1 MYRGMISPRPPIFPL
16 NKTIVETK
24 SLAAGGT
31 APSGG
36 NEGAFVVSNILR
48 KRRQPGTR
56 RRHRSLQGGNGLN
69 QKIREVAMR
78 KLLALVS
85 IAVVLPF
92 PSGAQQQAR
101 PVSVKTTT
109 QSKSQ
114 EPTTETQ
121 APDLP
126 VRRVVL
132 YKNGVGY
139 FEHIGRV
146 RGNEDIHID
155 FTSGQLNDALAS
167 LTVLDLDGGRISGV
181 SYNSTDPLDKRLGAL
196 RLPLDEQ
203 TSVSK
208 FLDALRGSR
217 LEVSSGGDPVTGRL
231 LSVERKTRTAGG
243 TTLEVDI
250 ISVVTDRGEIRE
262 VEVTPTTRVRLVDT
276 GMHGEMN
283 RYLSLLAS
291 EREQDL
297 RRMTLATTGTGERQL
312 FVSYISEVPVWKTT
326 YRLVLSSESGKKPLL
341 QGWAIVD
348 NTVGEDWNNV
358 NLSLVA
364 GAPQSFIQ
372 QLSQPYYGRRAV
384 VPLPQEY
391 ESVPQTHEARL
402 LGGAQIAGRVTD
414 SAGGVIASAQ
424 VRVLDASGREI
435 TRTMT
440 DSAGA
445 YGFSGLPDGTYQLKV
460 ESRGFKTLL
469 MNNAQVRNGY
479 SSEHDATLQVG
490 QVSQTVT
497 VTESAPLVETT
508 NSSIAGMIEGK
519 NLGSGRG
526 LGSGVGGTIGGL
538 HRPGTAQG
546 LPLNGRDYTNLLA
559 VGPGVTGG
567 AFNSLLQASTP
578 AAAEGQDFDDL
589 YEYKLKDRVTI
600 RKNQSAM
607 VPIVQSEIR
616 AEKVS
621 LWTADRNYGH
631 PLRGIWLSNTSG
643 ATLDG
648 GNFSVIDDEIFA
660 GQGLLDPIK
669 PDERRLL
676 SYATDLGMLVRAAGS
691 ASPQR
696 YTRVA
701 IAHGVMIRMGEERE
715 KKIYTIRN
723 EDAAPRALII
733 EHPLRMGWT
742 LSKDT
747 LRPEETTASAYRF
760 RMAVGSKQSTT
771 LEISESHPLQ
781 TTVELSNITD
791 DQVAVLLKD
800 GSINSEI
807 EQALRKILDQK
818 AQVAALNAE
827 AETRGSTITSI
838 YDDQQRL
845 RENLKSLKGSAE
857 EKALTQ
863 RYTQQLSNQENRLE
877 KLRNEK
883 EDFEKKSEAAQ
894 GQLEKMIEDLAL
906 QVTLEPN

>member
-1 MYRGMISPRPPIFPL
+1 
-16 NKTIVETK
+16 
-24 SLAAGGT
+24 
-31 APSGG
+31 
-36 NEGAFVVSNILR
+36 
-48 KRRQPGTR
+48 
-56 RRHRSLQGGNGLN
+56 
-69 QKIREVAMR
+69 MR

-85 IAVVLPF
+85 IAVVWPF

-101 PVSVKTTT
+101 SVSVKVKTT
-109 QSKSQ
+109 SQ
-114 EPTTETQ
+114 ESATEMQ
-121 APDLP
+121 VPDLP

-146 RGNEDIHID
+146 RGNQDIHID

-181 SYNSTDPLDKRLGAL
+181 SYNSTAPFDRRLGRL

-217 LEVSSGGDPVTGRL
+217 LEVSSGADPVSGRL

-250 ISVVTDRGEIRE
+250 ISIVTNNGEIRE
-262 VEVTPTTRVRLVDT
+262 IEVTPTTRVRLVDA

-326 YRLVLSSESGKKPLL
+326 YRLVLSSETGKKPLL

-348 NTVGEDWNNV
+348 NTVGEDWTNV

-402 LGGAQIAGRVTD
+402 LGGTQIAGRVLD
-414 SAGGVIASAQ
+414 PSGALVAGAQ
-424 VRVLDASGREI
+424 VRVLDVGGREI
-435 TRTMT
+435 SRATSDGR
-440 DSAGA
+440 GE
-445 YGFSGLPDGTYQLKV
+445 YGFSGLPDGMYML
-460 ESRGFKTLL
+460 EFDRAGFKKLVV
-469 MNNAQVRNGY
+469 NNAQVRDGF
-479 SSEHDATLQVG
+479 SSQHDETLQVG
-490 QVSQTVT
+490 EVSQTVT
-497 VTESAPLVETT
+497 VTESVPLVETT
-508 NSSIAGMIEGK
+508 NSSLAGTVEGSGGS
-519 NLGSGRG
+519 LGSGRG
-526 LGSGVGGTIGGL
+526 LGRGAGIGAGSGGGIGGGMS
-538 HRPGTAQG
+538 RPGASQD
-546 LPLNGRDYTNLLA
+546 LSLNGRNFNSLNNFTALQ
-559 VGPGVTGG
+559 PGATSG

-578 AAAEGQDFDDL
+578 AAAEGQNFDDL

-607 VPIVQSEIR
+607 VPILQSEIR

-631 PLRGIWLSNTSG
+631 PLRGVWLSNTSG
-643 ATLDG
+643 ETLDG
-648 GNFSVIDDEIFA
+648 GNFSVIEDEIFA

-669 PDERRLL
+669 PDERRML
-676 SYATDLGMLVRAAGS
+676 SYATDLGMLVRAAGTT
-691 ASPQR
+691 SPQR
-696 YTRVA
+696 NIRVA
-701 IAHGVMIRMGEERE
+701 IAHGVMIRVSEVRE
-715 KKIYTIRN
+715 KKTYTIRN
-723 EDAAPRALII
+723 EDSAQRTLIV
-733 EHPLRMGWT
+733 EHPVRFGWN
-742 LSKDT
+742 LASDI
-747 LRPEETTASAYRF
+747 LRPEETTASMFRF
-760 RMAVGSKQSTT
+760 RVTVAPKQSTT
-771 LEISESHPLQ
+771 LEINESHP
-781 TTVELSNITD
+781 VETRIELNNITD
-791 DQVAVLLKD
+791 DQLALMVKED
-800 GSINSEI
+800 SIDLAI
-807 EQALRKILDQK
+807 KQALREVLDQK
-818 AQVAALNAE
+818 AQVAALNAG
-827 AETRGSTITSI
+827 AETRGNTITSI

-845 RENLKSLKGSAE
+845 RENLKALKGSAE

-863 RYTQQLSNQENRLE
+863 RYTQQLSDQETRLE

-894 GQLEKMIEDLAL
+894 EKLDKMIEDLAME
-906 QVTLEPN
+906 VTLEPR

>member
-1 MYRGMISPRPPIFPL
+1 
-16 NKTIVETK
+16 
-24 SLAAGGT
+24 
-31 APSGG
+31 
-36 NEGAFVVSNILR
+36 
-48 KRRQPGTR
+48 
-56 RRHRSLQGGNGLN
+56 
-69 QKIREVAMR
+69 MR

-85 IAVVLPF
+85 AVVVLSL

-101 PVSVKTTT
+101 PVSVKTTPR
-109 QSKSQ
+109 SQ
-114 EPTTETQ
+114 ESAPQTQ

-217 LEVSSGGDPVTGRL
+217 LEVSGGADPVTGRL

-250 ISVVTDRGEIRE
+250 ISVVTDGGEIRE
-262 VEVTPTTRVRLVDT
+262 VEVTPSTRVRLVDT
-276 GMHGEMN
+276 GLHSEMN

-297 RRMTLATTGTGERQL
+297 RRMTVATTGTGERQL

-326 YRLVLSSESGKKPLL
+326 YRLVLSSETGKKPLL

-348 NTVGEDWNNV
+348 NTVGEDWDNV

-372 QLSQPYYGRRAV
+372 QLSQPYYGRRAI
-384 VPLPQEY
+384 VPLPQEF

-414 SAGGVIASAQ
+414 QFGGVIASAQ
-424 VRVLDASGREI
+424 VRALDASGREI

-440 DSAGA
+440 DTAGA
-445 YGFSGLPDGTYQLKV
+445 YGFSGLPDGIYQLHV
-460 ESRGFKTLL
+460 ESKGFKTLV
-469 MNNAQVRNGY
+469 MNNAQVRSGY

-490 QVSQTVT
+490 EISQTVT
-497 VTESAPLVETT
+497 VTESVPLIETA
-508 NSSIAGMIEGK
+508 NAELSNNGRS
-519 NLGSGRG
+519 LGSGRG
-526 LGSGVGGTIGGL
+526 LGRGTGIGAASGGGTGGGL
-538 HRPGTAQG
+538 APGITDYANA
-546 LPLNGRDYTNLLA
+546 PSNGRNYTNLLA
-559 VGPGVTGG
+559 LQPGVTGG

-621 LWTADRNYGH
+621 LWTAGRNYGH
-631 PLRGIWLSNTSG
+631 PLRGVWLSNTSG
-643 ATLDG
+643 ETLDG

-676 SYATDLGMLVRAAGS
+676 SYATDLGMIVRAEGS
-691 ASPQR
+691 ASPLR
-696 YTRVA
+696 YTRVL
-701 IAHGVMIRMGEERE
+701 IGHGAMVRIGEERE
-715 KKIYTIRN
+715 KMVYTVRN
-723 EDAAPRALII
+723 EDTAPRTLIV
-733 EHPLRMGWT
+733 EYPFRAGWN
-742 LSKDT
+742 LSKET
-747 LRPEETTASAYRF
+747 MHPEETTASAYRF
-760 RMAVGSKQSTT
+760 RVAIGAKQSTT

-781 TTVELSNITD
+781 TQVELSNITSD
-791 DQVAVLLKD
+791 EVAVLLKD
-800 GSINSEI
+800 GEINSDV

-818 AQVAALNAE
+818 ARVAQLNDE
-827 AETRGSTITSI
+827 AESRDSTITSI

-845 RENLKSLKGSAE
+845 RENLKALKGSAE

-863 RYTQQLSNQENRLE
+863 RYTQQLSDQETRLE

-894 GQLEKMIEDLAL
+894 GELDKMIGDLAME
-906 QVTLEPN
+906 VTLEQR

>member
-1 MYRGMISPRPPIFPL
+1 
-16 NKTIVETK
+16 
-24 SLAAGGT
+24 
-31 APSGG
+31 
-36 NEGAFVVSNILR
+36 
-48 KRRQPGTR
+48 
-56 RRHRSLQGGNGLN
+56 
-69 QKIREVAMR
+69 MR
-78 KLLALVS
+78 KLLALVC
-85 IAVVLPF
+85 AVVVLPL

-101 PVSVKTTT
+101 PVSL
-109 QSKSQ
+109 KSTIQ
-114 EPTTETQ
+114 EPTPETQ

-181 SYNSTDPLDKRLGAL
+181 SYNSTAPFDRRLGAL

-203 TSVSK
+203 TTVSK

-217 LEVSSGGDPVTGRL
+217 LEVSAGADPVSGRL

-250 ISVVTDRGEIRE
+250 ISIVTDGGEIRE
-262 VEVTPTTRVRLVDT
+262 VEVTPTTRVRLADT

-283 RYLSLLAS
+283 RYLSLLSS

-297 RRMTLATTGTGERQL
+297 RRMTVATTGTGERQL

-384 VPLPQEY
+384 VALPEEY
-391 ESVPQTHEARL
+391 QNAPQTHEARL
-402 LGGAQIAGRVTD
+402 LGGAQIAGRVVD
-414 SAGGVIASAQ
+414 QAGGSVAGARI
-424 VRVLDASGREI
+424 RVMDNGREVAS
-435 TRTMT
+435 TMS
-440 DSAGA
+440 DGQGA
-445 YGFSGLPDGTYQLKV
+445 YILSGLPEGNYQLRV
-460 ESRGFKTLL
+460 EANGFRTLA
-469 MNNAQVRNGY
+469 MNNAQVRDGY

-490 QVSQTVT
+490 SVSQTVT
-497 VTESAPLVETT
+497 VNESVPLVETT
-508 NSSIAGMIEGK
+508 NAALGGTIEGSAGS
-519 NLGSGRG
+519 LGSGRG
-526 LGSGVGGTIGGL
+526 LGRVGGMVGGGG
-538 HRPGTAQG
+538 PGSGSGGGYGMLA
-546 LPLNGRDYTNLLA
+546 LPQNGRNYAALGPPPPDVL
-559 VGPGVTGG
+559 PGVR
-567 AFNSLLQASTP
+567 FSSLLQASTS
-578 AAAEGQDFDDL
+578 AAAEGMDFDDL

-621 LWTADRNYGH
+621 LWTGSTYFGH
-631 PLRGIWLSNTSG
+631 PLRGVWLSNTSG

-701 IAHGVMIRMGEERE
+701 IAHGVMIRTGEERE

-723 EDAAPRALII
+723 EDTSPRTLII
-733 EHPLRMGWT
+733 EHPLRLGWN

-747 LRPEETTASAYRF
+747 LRPEETTASNYRF
-760 RMAVGSKQSTT
+760 RVAMGAKQSTT
-771 LEISESHPLQ
+771 LEVNESHPLQ
-781 TTVELSNITD
+781 TQVQLTSVTD
-791 DQVAVLLKD
+791 DQVAALLKE
-800 GSINSEI
+800 GSITPEI
-807 EQALRKILDQK
+807 EQALREILDQK
-818 AQVAALNAE
+818 AQVAELDSEAE
-827 AETRGSTITSI
+827 ARDTETSSI

-845 RENLKSLKGSAE
+845 RENLKSLKGTAE

-863 RYTQQLSNQENRLE
+863 RYTKQLSDQETRLD
-877 KLRNEK
+877 KLREEK
-883 EDFEKKSEAAQ
+883 AALEQKSASAQ
-894 GQLEKMIEDLAL
+894 EQLDKMIEELAIEA
-906 QVTLEPN
+906 TLGPG

>member
-1 MYRGMISPRPPIFPL
+1 
-16 NKTIVETK
+16 
-24 SLAAGGT
+24 
-31 APSGG
+31 
-36 NEGAFVVSNILR
+36 
-48 KRRQPGTR
+48 
-56 RRHRSLQGGNGLN
+56 
-69 QKIREVAMR
+69 MR

-92 PSGAQQQAR
+92 PSGAQQQTR
-101 PVSVKTTT
+101 PVSVKTTS

-114 EPTTETQ
+114 ESAAETQ

-217 LEVSSGGDPVTGRL
+217 LEVSSGADPVTGRL
-231 LSVERKTRTAGG
+231 LSVERKTRMAGG

-250 ISVVTDRGEIRE
+250 ISVVTDGGEIRE

-372 QLSQPYYGRRAV
+372 QLSQPYYGRRAI

-414 SAGGVIASAQ
+414 SSGGVIASAQ

-445 YGFSGLPDGTYQLKV
+445 YGFSGLPDGTYQLQV
-460 ESRGFKTLL
+460 EGRGFKTLV
-469 MNNAQVRNGY
+469 MNNAQVRSGY

-490 QVSQTVT
+490 DVSQTVT
-497 VTESAPLVETT
+497 VTESVPLVETT
-508 NSSIAGMIEGK
+508 NSSLAGTAS
-519 NLGSGRG
+519 NLGSGRRLG
-526 LGSGVGGTIGGL
+526 YGRGIGAGSGGGTGGGPA
-538 HRPGTAQG
+538 PGITNYATA
-546 LPLNGRDYTNLLA
+546 PLNGRNYAALLP
-559 VGPGVTGG
+559 GPPDMVGG

-621 LWTADRNYGH
+621 LWNAGRNYGH
-631 PLRGIWLSNTSG
+631 PLRGVWLSNTSG
-643 ATLDG
+643 ETLDG
-648 GNFSVIDDEIFA
+648 GNFSVIEDEIFA

-696 YTRVA
+696 YTRVL
-701 IAHGVMIRMGEERE
+701 IGHGVMIRMGEERQKE
-715 KKIYTIRN
+715 TYTVRN
-723 EDAAPRALII
+723 EDAAPRTLII
-733 EHPLRMGWT
+733 EHPLRLGWT

-760 RMAVGSKQSTT
+760 RVAVGAKQSTT

-800 GSINSEI
+800 GSINSEV

-827 AETRGSTITSI
+827 AETRDSTIASI

-863 RYTQQLSNQENRLE
+863 RYTQQLSDQETRLE

-883 EDFEKKSEAAQ
+883 EDFGKKSEAAQ
-894 GQLEKMIEDLAL
+894 GQLDKMIEDLAL
-906 QVTLEPN
+906 QVTLESN